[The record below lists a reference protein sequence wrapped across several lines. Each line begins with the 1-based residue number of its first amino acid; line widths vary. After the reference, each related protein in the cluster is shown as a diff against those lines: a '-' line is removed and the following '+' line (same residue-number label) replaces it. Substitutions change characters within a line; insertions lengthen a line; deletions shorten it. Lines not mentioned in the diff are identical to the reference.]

1 MASTRLTRTMGT
13 PTLGTKFTYSCWV
26 KRGALGTPST
36 MASMWIDGNNHIV
49 LRFDLQDNLN
59 FYAYVGSSSLLELET
74 NAVFRDT
81 SAFYNIVVKVD
92 TTQLTASD
100 RCKLYVNGQEQTS
113 LSTATYPSQNATFS
127 PNASGTPHYVGGR
140 GDSTAYFGG
149 LISYFAF
156 VDGAAYD
163 ASYFGETDSS
173 SGIWKIKT
181 SPSVTYGN
189 NGFFLK
195 MDTATPGADSSG
207 KNNTFSPS
215 GSPTLAQDNASN
227 NFTTLNP
234 LARYYSDTSSLSN
247 GNNTYSITSY
257 TFNAR
262 STIAMPSGKWYWEVK
277 QSADNCRLGVC
288 TSGFNPNIDTDD
300 AGAYYGGSTGFGG
313 VYIMNT
319 GPSTNWQIT
328 NNNTS
333 KNVTTYTNGVAT
345 GANTILSVAVD
356 VDAGKLWV
364 GVNGTWL
371 YSGDPAAGSG
381 EQIAF
386 TNSSPDPLQA
396 FIGFNSV
403 NARVAQCNFGN
414 GFFGVTA
421 VTTSPAKTDG
431 AGHGKFQYTVPTG
444 FYTLNTKNLNTYG

>member
-207 KNNTFSPS
+207 EGNTFAPS
-215 GSPTLAQDNASN
+215 GTPTLAQDNASN
-227 NFTTLNP
+227 NLVTLNP
-234 LARYYSDTSSLSN
+234 VYKNFNQPTFSN
-247 GNNTYSITSY
+247 GNTTTSSASSGY
-257 TFNAR
+257 FNAF
-262 STIAMPSGKWYWEVK
+262 STIAVSTGKWYAEIKRGSSESQIGISSLNDAESLLNVTDYYIGETSKSLGISSGDGKYRIGTTGTTYGSSYTTGDIIGIALDLTNKKLYASKNGAWANGSGAWD
-277 QSADNCRLGVC
+277 SA
-288 TSGFNPNIDTDD
+288 TFNS
-300 AGAYYGGSTGFGG
+300 STGA
-313 VYIMNT
+313 IDISSII
-319 GPSTNWQIT
+319 P
-328 NNNTS
+328 
-333 KNVTTYTNGVAT
+333 
-345 GANTILSVAVD
+345 
-356 VDAGKLWV
+356 
-364 GVNGTWL
+364 
-371 YSGDPAAGSG
+371 SG
-381 EQIAF
+381 EF
-386 TNSSPDPLQA
+386 GFLGCSNSGTSTFSA
-396 FIGFNSV
+396 
-403 NARVAQCNFGN
+403 NFGN
-414 GFFGVTA
+414 GFFGTTA
-421 VTTSPAKTDG
+421 VASSNADA
-431 AGHGKFQYTVPTG
+431 AGHGLMEYAVPTG

>member
-207 KNNTFSPS
+207 EGNTFTAS
-215 GSPTLAQDNASN
+215 GTPTLAQDNASN
-227 NFTTLNP
+227 NLVTMNP
-234 LARYYSDTSSLSN
+234 LDNYRAASTFSN
-247 GNNTYSITSY
+247 GNNTIVSSASNNTYNTSTIGVASGKFYSEVKVNTNNDNVVGIAGGFSTSSTAKLEDGANNYGYVGFDGTVMNNGSTLATYGTYTTGDIIGIAVDCTNNKFYVSKNGVFQGSADPSNNTGGLSITAAASVINNVY
-257 TFNAR
+257 MFAGGENSGAR
-262 STIAMPSGKWYWEVK
+262 TV
-277 QSADNCRLGVC
+277 
-288 TSGFNPNIDTDD
+288 TH
-300 AGAYYGGSTGFGG
+300 
-313 VYIMNT
+313 
-319 GPSTNWQIT
+319 NW
-328 NNNTS
+328 
-333 KNVTTYTNGVAT
+333 
-345 GANTILSVAVD
+345 
-356 VDAGKLWV
+356 
-364 GVNGTWL
+364 
-371 YSGDPAAGSG
+371 
-381 EQIAF
+381 
-386 TNSSPDPLQA
+386 
-396 FIGFNSV
+396 
-403 NARVAQCNFGN
+403 NFGN

-421 VTTSPAKTDG
+421 VASSNADA
-431 AGHGKFQYTVPTG
+431 AGHGLFEYAVPTG